1 MNNENEQKQSDW
13 KELEKWNAQN
23 EAKMQEN
30 YGADITKLKEEKA
43 TKKIDKISKVLE
55 KIVKAILILH
65 VIVIIGIIV
74 ATAVYLYSVRQDQ
87 QSRPIFGGAFEE

>member
-1 MNNENEQKQSDW
+1 MNNEQKQSDW
-13 KELEKWNAQN
+13 KELERWNAQK
-23 EAKMQEN
+23 EAKMQET
-30 YGADITKLKEEKA
+30 YGADITKLKEEKS

-74 ATAVYLYSVRQDQ
+74 ATAIYLMSVRKEQ